1 MYLIIQAAAMPT
13 NKRTISTTITIT
25 RVDEFVGV
33 DELEAFI
40 GVSIPAKEYKTRTEE
55 K

>member
-33 DELEAFI
+33 DGLEAFI